1 MKKILILTITA
12 IMLVSC
18 STTQTSEDTIN
29 IVATTT
35 MLHDLVTVIGGDA
48 ITSEGL
54 CSAGIDP
61 HSYTATAS
69 DITKLTK
76 ADVVLYNGINLE
88 GKLGEVFS
96 SLESQ
101 GKVVLSA
108 EAAIDEESLIFDGEY
123 DPHIWYD
130 VSLWKEV
137 AVYLAKEL
145 SEIDIERAEYYHQNL
160 EEYILELDELDS
172 YVKAR
177 VEEIPH
183 EQRVLITAH
192 DAFSYF
198 GRAYDFEV
206 MGLQGIN
213 TQTQASASNISDL
226 AKFITENKIKA
237 IFVESSVST
246 KNTIA
251 LQEAV
256 ESKGFNVEIG
266 GELYSDSLGDEPSG
280 HNSYISTVKANI
292 DTIVEGLSFS

>member
-1 MKKILILTITA
+1 MKKILILTLTA

-88 GKLGEVFS
+88 GKLGEVLS

-108 EAAIDEESLIFDGEY
+108 EVAIDEESLIFDGEY

-137 AVYLAKEL
+137 AVYLANEL
-145 SEIDIERAEYYHQNL
+145 SEIDIERAECYQQNL

-256 ESKGFNVEIG
+256 ESKGFSVEIG

-292 DTIVEGLSFS
+292 DTIVEGLSF